1 MLTSPLSFLG
11 LKSMNLKDFDDFRT
25 PQGPP
30 LGSLSGPFWI
40 YSGSSLALF
49 REVSVKKKVARNI
62 LQNGFSRKTATVSA
76 AAAAAAAAV
85 AAATAVAAAAVAAAT
100 VAAAAAAGVRAVAA
114 SSSRQ
119 QAAGSRHQAPGSR
132 QQQQRQQQQQ

>member
-11 LKSMNLKDFDDFRT
+11 LKSMNLNDFDDFRT

-76 AAAAAAAAV
+76 AAAAAV

-100 VAAAAAAGVRAVAA
+100 VAAAAAGVRAVAA

>member
-76 AAAAAAAAV
+76 AAAAAV

-100 VAAAAAAGVRAVAA
+100 VAAAAAGVRAVAA

>member
-76 AAAAAAAAV
+76 AAAAAV

-132 QQQQRQQQQQ
+132 QQQQRQQQQQQQQ